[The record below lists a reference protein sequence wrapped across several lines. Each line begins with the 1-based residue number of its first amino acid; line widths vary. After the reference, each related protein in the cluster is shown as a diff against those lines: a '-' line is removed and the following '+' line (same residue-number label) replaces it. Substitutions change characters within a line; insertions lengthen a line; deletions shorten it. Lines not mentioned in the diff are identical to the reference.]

1 MDTQTYTLK
10 DVKRAFQVGYNKG
23 DIACGFGLNTEKDVH
38 LSWIEYFE
46 FGLEKEPVM
55 GWSVSQKEAIR
66 MQLEATF
73 EKWNKWKPFIPET
86 VETIGEYEDG
96 EPIIVCVGQGIS
108 EDSLREK
115 EVMINE
121 TLEAIEALTRKEEQ

>member
-1 MDTQTYTLK
+1 MS
-10 DVKRAFQVGYNKG
+10 G
-23 DIACGFGLNTEKDVH
+23 DEAYEEWLRDATDEEVDI
-38 LSWIEYFE
+38 E
-46 FGLEKEPVM
+46 FGVQGMKYSDDGQVVSSG

-66 MQLEATF
+66 EQLEVAF

-96 EPIIVCVGQGIS
+96 EPVIVCVGQGVS
-108 EDSLREK
+108 QESLKEK